1 MATVV
6 LAAAAMLVI
15 ASGWW
20 TILRSGHASVGPT
33 DGTVTR
39 TRAWTWFFAGEIG
52 KYVPGTVWPILGRG
66 ELAVRGGVA
75 RREAYR
81 SVFHSLALFY
91 LACAAVAALLLPW
104 SYLLIAIAVV
114 VAARL
119 LPVRIAVRYLPAW
132 AFIGTATW
140 TVARGLDPDAPFV
153 GVVAAAAASWLA
165 GFLAVPVP
173 GGVGVREAVF
183 VALAPT
189 MAPGVA
195 ETTAVAVRV
204 AFVGVDAVAALV
216 SWHRLRR

>member
-1 MATVV
+1 
-6 LAAAAMLVI
+6 
-15 ASGWW
+15 
-20 TILRSGHASVGPT
+20 
-33 DGTVTR
+33 
-39 TRAWTWFFAGEIG
+39 
-52 KYVPGTVWPILGRG
+52 VP
-66 ELAVRGGVA
+66 LAV
-75 RREAYR
+75 
-81 SVFHSLALFY
+81 
-91 LACAAVAALLLPW
+91 AVL
-104 SYLLIAIAVV
+104 
-114 VAARL
+114 VAARF

-140 TVARGLDPDAPFV
+140 TVARALDPEAPLV
-153 GVVAAAAASWLA
+153 GVVTAAAASWLA

-204 AFVGVDAVAALV
+204 AFVGVDALAALV